1 MSNKEL
7 CLKLMESL
15 PESKLGYVLAYIQGL
30 LADEADD
37 AAFCEALYQQYE
49 ADPDKGQPVSLEEAA
64 KQLGVEL

>member
-37 AAFCEALYQQYE
+37 AAFCEAIYQQYE

>member
-7 CLKLMESL
+7 CLQLMENL

-64 KQLGVEL
+64 QLLGVEL

>member
-37 AAFCEALYQQYE
+37 AAFCETLYQQYE

>member
-49 ADPDKGQPVSLEEAA
+49 ANPDKGQPVSLEEAA

>member
-37 AAFCEALYQQYE
+37 ATFCETLYQQYE
-49 ADPDKGQPVSLEEAA
+49 ADPDKGQSVSLEEAA